1 MQAPFLHYK
10 ITKRGEQITMKQ
22 FWEWAKVIVFAV
34 GLAFVI
40 RTFIFAPIVV
50 DGQSMQPTLH
60 NGDRMIISKINYT
73 IGDPERFDI
82 IVFKATPEKDFIKRI
97 IGLPGD
103 KIEYK
108 DSTLYVNDKKVEES
122 YLPKDIKELTGEFTI
137 VVPKDSYFVL
147 GDNRGNSE
155 DSRFIGPIESDKII
169 GEAKVLFWPI
179 QQFHIF

>member
-1 MQAPFLHYK
+1 MVK
-10 ITKRGEQITMKQ
+10 STIITQKRGTDMKQ
-22 FWEWAKVIVFAV
+22 LWDWAKVIIFAV

-50 DGQSMQPTLH
+50 DGQSMEPNLH

-73 IGDPERFDI
+73 IGEPERFDI

-108 DSTLYVNDKKVEES
+108 DSTLYVNGEKVEEA
-122 YLPKDIKELTGEFTI
+122 YLTDEFKEMTGEFTI
-137 VVPKDSYFVL
+137 EVPEERYYVL

-155 DSRFIGPIESDKII
+155 DSRIIGPIPGDRII
-169 GEAKVLFWPI
+169 GEAKILFWPI
-179 QQFHIF
+179 KQFHIY